1 MVAPPPLLSSL
12 LLLFVVLPPSFFRAA
27 AAAANSNNSNNG
39 NNGNNSNNSNN
50 INNTKNFDGRR
61 RFRSDP
67 YDVLRVDRHCDQGEI
82 RREYRKLCLRYHPDK
97 KKKKRKGTTTTRE
110 ERRGGG
116 GRPPPDGDDED
127 FEFKEVQHAHSL
139 VGTEEDRRNY
149 DLLAARRR
157 RIDSFSSSSRRRRA
171 NHAGR
176 HGDVRR
182 DDARRRRRR
191 DADAADV
198 FAPSTMHFA
207 FGDGGGMTFR
217 FSNDI
222 RHDLFGARGRAYD
235 AFGTT
240 SAGTKAPRPR
250 YVQEVTIPLDVLYAG
265 DREVGLTLL
274 RTSVFD
280 RYRAAYRGGVLR
292 HALLRAA
299 LAVLLAWLRSQGGIN
314 MPLSLAL
321 FVSMVHSRT
330 PPPPSR
336 TAYSAVLRRGCKS
349 GTEVERSDGVS
360 DVTFVL
366 REGKHDTY
374 TRVGDDLHAE
384 VVVSPMQLRV
394 GCTLSVPPL
403 LSAGENS
410 HRRNDEEEEEEG
422 GGGGGGGPIRLTLGP
437 NEVADGETV
446 IVKSRGWPVSS
457 GGGYGDLHV
466 KVRCRAV

>member
-1 MVAPPPLLSSL
+1 V
-12 LLLFVVLPPSFFRAA
+12 
-27 AAAANSNNSNNG
+27 
-39 NNGNNSNNSNN
+39 
-50 INNTKNFDGRR
+50 
-61 RFRSDP
+61 
-67 YDVLRVDRHCDQGEI
+67 
-82 RREYRKLCLRYHPDK
+82 
-97 KKKKRKGTTTTRE
+97 
-110 ERRGGG
+110 
-116 GRPPPDGDDED
+116 
-127 FEFKEVQHAHSL
+127 
-139 VGTEEDRRNY
+139 
-149 DLLAARRR
+149 
-157 RIDSFSSSSRRRRA
+157 
-171 NHAGR
+171 
-176 HGDVRR
+176 
-182 DDARRRRRR
+182 RRRRR

-198 FAPSTMHFA
+198 FVPSTMYFA

-217 FSNDI
+217 FSNDM
-222 RHDLFGARGRAYD
+222 RHDLFGARDRAYD
-235 AFGTT
+235 VFGTT
-240 SAGTKAPRPR
+240 SAGSKAPRPR

-265 DREVGLTLL
+265 DREVGLTLS

-280 RYRAAYRGGVLR
+280 RYRAAHRGGVLR

-299 LAVLLAWLRSQGGIN
+299 LAVLLTWLRSQGGIN

-384 VVVSPMQLRV
+384 VVVSPMQLRR

-403 LSAGENS
+403 LSAEENS
-410 HRRNDEEEEEEG
+410 HRHNDGEEEEEERG
-422 GGGGGGGPIRLTLGP
+422 GRGGGGPIRLTLGP